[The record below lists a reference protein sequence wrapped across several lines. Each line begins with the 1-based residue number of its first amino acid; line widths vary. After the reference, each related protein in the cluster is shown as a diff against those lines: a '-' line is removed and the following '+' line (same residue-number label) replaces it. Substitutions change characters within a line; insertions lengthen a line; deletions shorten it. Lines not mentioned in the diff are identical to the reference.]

1 MLIAGDKLRVESC
14 LTLFERR
21 LEKQIR
27 GRSPQSKVFFT
38 QAMIDNLKRTLQ
50 AKEEGRPLAMISILF
65 PPEILL
71 SMGISVFA
79 FEQYTIQ
86 MLSMGL
92 GYEFMDKGEAYG
104 FSKEAC
110 SPHKACIGLA
120 LEDIFP
126 RPDLLL
132 YTGQIPCDS
141 SAIMAEN
148 IEHIYHCPSF
158 WLNLP
163 FEEDERAV
171 KHLVAGLEDMILF
184 IEGHTGVKY
193 NEAKLKEFLER
204 DIIIQD
210 YFLKT
215 QALRGA
221 IPMVMGGKD
230 AFANF
235 GIRMCSE
242 GLPVVVDFMQAQYE
256 ECRERIENG
265 IGVVPEERHRLVLC
279 GVYPFWNMGILDW
292 MEEEFG
298 AVTVVDFF
306 NALVGIVSNLDM
318 ENISCRNP
326 LETYAR
332 KILSVYPCLARL
344 GGPSYLFAE
353 DLGKMAAE
361 LRCDSSVFFA
371 HFGCKQTCGFNRIV
385 TDAIM
390 EKADIPSIIVDID
403 ACDPKI
409 MSEEQIKAQIRN
421 YFHVMETRT

>member
-1 MLIAGDKLRVESC
+1 MPKLGDKLRLESA
-14 LTLFERR
+14 LDLFEGR
-21 LEKQIR
+21 LEKQIKY
-27 GRSPQSKVFFT
+27 GKEQSKIIFS
-38 QAMIDNLKRTLQ
+38 QAMVDYLRNALR

-71 SMGISVFA
+71 SMDIPVFA

-86 MLSMGL
+86 MLSFGL
-92 GYEFMDKGEAYG
+92 GYEFMDIGEGFG

-163 FEEDERAV
+163 FREDEEAM
-171 KHLVAGLEDMILF
+171 KHLVAGLEEMILF
-184 IEGHTGVKY
+184 IEKHTGAKY
-193 NEAKLKEFLER
+193 SEAKLREFLER

-210 YFLKT
+210 YFIKT

-221 IPMVMGGKD
+221 IPTVMGAKD

-242 GLPVVVDFMQAQYE
+242 GLPVVVDFMRAQYE
-256 ECRERIENG
+256 ECKENMEAG
-265 IGVVPEERHRLVLC
+265 IGVVPEERHRVVMS
-279 GVYPFWNMGILDW
+279 GVYPFWNMKILDW

-298 AVTVVDFF
+298 AVAVVDFF
-306 NALVGIVSNLDM
+306 NALVGVIG
-318 ENISCRNP
+318 NIDEISSNP

-344 GGPSYLFAE
+344 GGPSYIFAD

-361 LRCDSSVFFA
+361 FQCDSSVFFA

-390 EKADIPSIIVDID
+390 EKAGISSVIVDID

-409 MSEEQIKAQIRN
+409 MSEEQIKGQIRN
-421 YFHVMETRT
+421 YFNVLETR

>member
-1 MLIAGDKLRVESC
+1 MPGRGDDLRVEAC
-14 LTLFERR
+14 LTLFEKR
-21 LEKQIR
+21 LERQLREGKE
-27 GRSPQSKVFFT
+27 RSKIIFSQT
-38 QAMIDNLKRTLQ
+38 MIDYLRRVLR
-50 AKEEGRPLAMISILF
+50 AKEEGQPLAMISILF

-71 SMGISVFA
+71 AMDIAVFA

-86 MLSMGL
+86 LLSFGL
-92 GYEFMDKGEAYG
+92 GFLFMERGEAYG

-126 RPDLLL
+126 RPDLLF
-132 YTGQIPCDS
+132 YTGQLPCDS

-148 IEHIYHCPSF
+148 IEYIYRCPSF
-158 WLNLP
+158 WLNIPLS
-163 FEEDERAV
+163 EDEEALN
-171 KHLVAGLEDMILF
+171 HLVAGLEDMILF
-184 IEGHTGVKY
+184 IESHTGRRFD
-193 NEAKLKEFLER
+193 EERLKEFLYR
-204 DIIIQD
+204 DLIIHD

-215 QALRGA
+215 QELRKA
-221 IPMVMGGKD
+221 IPTVMGAKE

-242 GLPVVVDFMQAQYE
+242 GLPAVVEFMRVQYE
-256 ECRERIENG
+256 ECWERMERG
-265 IGVVPEERHRLVLC
+265 IGVVPEERHRMVMC
-279 GVYPFWNMGILDW
+279 GVYPFWNMKLLDW

-306 NALVGIVSNLDM
+306 NGLTGVIR
-318 ENISCRNP
+318 NITPDQIEHHP

-353 DLGKMAAE
+353 ELGRMAAQ
-361 LRCDSSVFFA
+361 LHCDSSIFFA

-385 TDAIM
+385 TDRLWQRAN
-390 EKADIPSIIVDID
+390 IPSVIVDID
-403 ACDPKI
+403 ACDPKVA
-409 MSEEQIKAQIRN
+409 SEEQIKDRIRN
-421 YFHVMETRT
+421 YFRVLEDKS

>member
-1 MLIAGDKLRVESC
+1 MGNLGEQLRVESC
-14 LTLFERR
+14 LALFERR
-21 LEKQIR
+21 LEKQIKK
-27 GRSPQSKVFFT
+27 GKPKSKIIFT
-38 QAMIDNLKRTLQ
+38 QTMIDYLKSILK
-50 AKEEGRPLAMISILF
+50 AKEESRPLAMISILF

-71 SMGISVFA
+71 SMDIPVFA

-86 MLSMGL
+86 MLSFGL
-92 GYEFMDKGEAYG
+92 GYEFMDRGEAYG

-120 LEDIFP
+120 VEGIFP

-148 IEHIYHCPSF
+148 IEHIYNCPSF

-163 FEEDERAV
+163 FDEDEEAL

-184 IEGHTGVKY
+184 IEKHTGAKF
-193 NEAKLKEFLER
+193 NEDKLKEFLER

-210 YFLKT
+210 YFAKT

-221 IPMVMGGKD
+221 TPTVMGAKD

-242 GLPVVVDFMQAQYE
+242 GLPAVVDFMQAQYE
-256 ECRERIENG
+256 ECWEKIEKG
-265 IGVVPEERHRLVLC
+265 IGVVPEERHRVVLC

-306 NALVGIVSNLDM
+306 NALVGIISNLNRD
-318 ENISCRNP
+318 EISHNP

-353 DLGKMAAE
+353 DLANTAAK

-390 EKADIPSIIVDID
+390 EKANIPSVIVDID

-409 MSEEQIKAQIRN
+409 MSEEQIKDQIRN
-421 YFHVMETRT
+421 YFQVLETQVK